1 MKRNKKNNNIL
12 FVGIAALA
20 ALGIYLFTKK
30 DDSGNSGNSDRSGN
44 SARSGS
50 ANTNTNTVDESV
62 KKAIDEIQ
70 YQKLTDDDI
79 KYWGQSSVFFS
90 SLFGNPEREFERIIS
105 YSINDIVKLIT
116 SICQSGEISLADFW
130 NLTNDYYLKSYN
142 QTFAN
147 ALKQELKKRGYDEN
161 FNQIKSAN
169 TTPKEPVVT
178 TYTDKNGNQ
187 IVSTSGRGGSTAYN
201 DMLKKQQN
209 DSTDYYKGRSG
220 SSSSGRR

>member
-1 MKRNKKNNNIL
+1 MKRNKKNNNNIII
-12 FVGIAALA
+12 VGIAALA

-70 YQKLTDDDI
+70 YRKLTDDDI
-79 KYWGQSSVFFS
+79 NYWGQSSIFFS

-161 FNQIKSAN
+161 FNQIKSS
-169 TTPKEPVVT
+169 TTAKEPVVT
-178 TYTDKNGNQ
+178 VYTDKNGNQ
-187 IVSTSGRGGSTAYN
+187 IVSTSGRGGSMTY
-201 DMLKKQQN
+201 KN

-220 SSSSGRR
+220 SNSSGRR